1 MKYFKKYFADVDFE
15 DAEEVKV
22 LCPFHDDTRPSASV
36 NTEKSVFHC
45 LVCNTGLN
53 EHQFIAEV
61 NGISKLEASK
71 VLQKLSEED
80 SDWLISEKAYLLSN
94 EKVVD
99 ALAKALHISKKT
111 IDRLDLGL
119 IQDNKLR
126 DFIGIPVFYNRVIM
140 DVRRYNFLNHNGF
153 PKIKS
158 NKGAENGWVIP
169 FDQWQKDKPTYIFEG
184 EKDTIL
190 AQDRGLNAITLTGG
204 ANALPNEF
212 MMDAFKDQELIICY
226 DNDEAGRSG
235 SRQLYKHLH
244 SIAKSIRYINI
255 GEVVKE
261 DKEDFFDMIIKY
273 EKTVEDFLT
282 LPLHEFEMEQEI
294 ENQYETLKEVLSQNK
309 IKRRIKSKVVV
320 SGEFGDIY
328 AVPELVTFTKLAE
341 TNARNETMV
350 AGEQRTWILDKTN
363 FSDALELIEV
373 SAKKEENLA
382 RLRKFV
388 GIPPKEGN
396 VDVSTLNYR
405 SIFKSRVSDQ
415 LMDTASATLDIYTF
429 EPMTVGKQYE
439 IEYKIYPHPTKNQKL
454 VAVGERVISLDDFD
468 NYKPNKELLSQFQ
481 SEGSINDQ
489 VQRLYESAKHHIA
502 KHLNFNIWL
511 MDDLTF
517 NSILEFEYGEKIRG
531 SLDVFILGDTQVGK
545 SETAQKLVDLYNF
558 GHFISL
564 KTSTIGGLIG
574 GSNKID
580 GSYLNTIGSIPR
592 QHKGLAVLEEF
603 SGAQQAFIKT
613 MTDIRSSGKLRLS
626 RVSGEMEVDVRLRMI
641 TISNPINDENGN
653 PRHLSTFPNGV
664 LPIMELV
671 KSAEDVA
678 RYDAF
683 LLVPKPKDRFNP
695 FSHKLNG
702 EPIPKEAY
710 HNKVLWVA
718 TRNPED
724 VIFADDS
731 DSYIW
736 EKAEDL
742 NDLFESNFPL
752 FTTTTSQKLARFSVA
767 LASLL
772 MHTDKNFEK
781 VIVTK
786 EIVDYIVGW
795 LVSIYDNPVFKLKDH
810 KKEYESYAV
819 LSEEEIKELEKLY
832 VKNATLLDFLSHQSV
847 SSQPNLKAVSGLD
860 SDDFGIVFNKLVR
873 HRMVRLSKGNIY
885 PTPKFITGMNRIT
898 KEFTVNTGE
907 MINNADDD
915 EIF

>member
-1 MKYFKKYFADVDFE
+1 MDFE
-15 DAEEVKV
+15 DSEEVKV

-36 NTEKSVFHC
+36 NTEKSLFHC

-61 NGISKLEASK
+61 NGIPKLEASK
-71 VLQKLSEED
+71 VLQRLNEED

-94 EKVVD
+94 DKVMSAVS
-99 ALAKALHISKKT
+99 KTLHISKKT
-111 IDRLDLGL
+111 IDLLDLGL

-126 DFIGIPVFYNRVIM
+126 DFVGIPVFYNRVVM
-140 DVRRYNFLNHNGF
+140 DVRRYNFLNHSGF

-169 FDQWQKDKPTYIFEG
+169 YDLWKKNQPTYIFEG

-190 AQDRGLNAITLTGG
+190 AIDRGLNAITLTGG

-212 MMDAFKDQELIICY
+212 MMDSFKDQELIICY
-226 DNDEAGRSG
+226 DNDDAGRSG
-235 SRQLYKHLH
+235 SRQLFKHLH
-244 SIAKSIRYINI
+244 SIAKSIRFVDI

-261 DKEDFFDMIIKY
+261 LKEDFFDMIVKY
-273 EKTVEDFLT
+273 EKTVDDFLA

-294 ENQYETLKEVLSQNK
+294 ANQYDTLKEALSQNK
-309 IKRRIKSKVVV
+309 IKRKLKSKVVV
-320 SGEFGDIY
+320 SGEFADIY
-328 AVPELVTFTKLAE
+328 AVPELVTFTKTME
-341 TNARNETMV
+341 SNAKNETMV

-373 SAKKEENLA
+373 SAKKEENILK
-382 RLRKFV
+382 LRKFV
-388 GIPPKEGN
+388 GIPSKETN
-396 VDVSTLNYR
+396 VEVSTLNHR
-405 SIFKSRVSDQ
+405 SIFKARVSDQ
-415 LMDTASATLDIYTF
+415 LMDSSSSTLDIYSF
-429 EPMTVGKQYE
+429 DPMVVGKQYE

-454 VAVGERVISLDDFD
+454 IAVGERVTSLDDFD
-468 NYKPNKELLSQFQ
+468 TYKPNKQMLSQFQ
-481 SEGSINDQ
+481 SKGSVQEQI
-489 VQRLYESAKHHIA
+489 QRLYESAKHYIA

-511 MDDLTF
+511 MNDLTF
-517 NSILEFEYGEKIRG
+517 NSVLEFIYGEKIRG

-545 SETAQKLVDLYNF
+545 SETAQKLVDLYEF

-603 SGAQQAFIKT
+603 SGAQPAFIKT

-664 LPIMELV
+664 SPIMELV

-683 LLVPKPKDRFNP
+683 LLAPKPKDRFNP
-695 FSHKLNG
+695 FSHKLLG
-702 EPIPKEAY
+702 TPIPKEAY

-718 TRNPED
+718 TRMPED
-724 VIFADDS
+724 VVFADGS

-736 EKAEDL
+736 EKAEEL
-742 NDLFESNFPL
+742 NDMFESNFPL

-772 MHTDKNFEK
+772 MHTDEDYEK
-781 VIVTK
+781 VVVTK
-786 EIVDYIVGW
+786 EIVDYVTGW
-795 LVSIYDNPVFKLKDH
+795 LISIYDNAVFKLRDH
-810 KKEYESYAV
+810 KREYESYV
-819 LSEEEIKELEKLY
+819 NISELEVKELERLY

-860 SDDFGIVFNKLVR
+860 SDDFGIIFNKMVQL
-873 HRMVRLSKGNIY
+873 RMLRLSKGNIY
-885 PTPKFITGMNRIT
+885 PTQKFITGMNRIT

-907 MINNADDD
+907 MISNADTE